1 MGILTL
7 KIVVLGSTAAA
18 DNSIFRRFI
27 QEEFKKKSKS
37 PKGIDIHTK
46 SIEYEPGKGSILSIW
61 KVSTPF
67 RLEEVRTNLY
77 YDADGTIIVFN
88 PFNNT
93 SFREA
98 QQLIDDIRDFLDE
111 EIPFVLIGDWTYSSY
126 NFESMLDR
134 IQILDFTY
142 REAGFYIEVTPTSDS
157 NVNLALTEL
166 TRRINYSS
174 S

>member
-1 MGILTL
+1 MENLTL

-37 PKGIDIHTK
+37 SEGIDIYTK
-46 SIEYEPGKGSILSIW
+46 FIEYTPGKGSILSIW

-67 RLEEVRTNLY
+67 RLEEVRTALY
-77 YDADGTIIVFN
+77 HDADGSIIVFN
-88 PFNNT
+88 PFNII
-93 SFREA
+93 SFKEA

-126 NFESMLDR
+126 NFEVMLDR

-142 REAGFYIEVTPTSDS
+142 REDGFYIEVSPTSDS

-166 TRRINYSS
+166 TRRIFYSS